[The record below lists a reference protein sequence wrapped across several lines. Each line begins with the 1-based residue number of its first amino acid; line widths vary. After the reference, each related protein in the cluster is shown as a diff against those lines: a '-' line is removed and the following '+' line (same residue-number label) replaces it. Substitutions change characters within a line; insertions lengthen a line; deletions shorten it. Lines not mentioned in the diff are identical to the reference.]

1 MVVRIQLRMRG
12 ISNNMAAEKKL
23 ASKRFAEK
31 SQRVLVYVALSTISL
46 IWVFPF
52 FYLIF
57 QSFGRFASGGIFP
70 AKGEWTFQNYVNLFT
85 LPETPF
91 LKWWLNTLL
100 IAFFTALLQTILV
113 LMTSYALSRLRF
125 NGRQALMKLILI
137 LGMFPGFLGMLVV
150 YYILELLK
158 INTSIYSLI
167 LVYVASSAMSYYV
180 AKGFFDTVPK
190 SLDEAVMIDGGT
202 KNTVFWRIILP
213 LSKPII
219 IYTILVSFT
228 GPWGD
233 FMFGK
238 YIVQTANLQ
247 PAGYTVAVGLQGL
260 IGQDTFYGTFCAG
273 AVMVSIPI
281 TALFFWLQRYYV
293 EGIAGG
299 AVKG

>member
-1 MVVRIQLRMRG
+1 M
-12 ISNNMAAEKKL
+12 AEKKHGL
-23 ASKRFAEK
+23 SQRTVEK
-31 SQRVLVYVALSTISL
+31 STRVVIYVILTVISI

-52 FYLIF
+52 FYLIL
-57 QSFGRFASGGIFP
+57 QSFAKYPDPKSIFP
-70 AKGEWTFQNYVNLFT
+70 TEWTLQNYGNLFT
-85 LPETPF
+85 DSATPF
-91 LKWWLNTLL
+91 FNWWINTFI
-100 IAFFTALLQTILV
+100 IAFFTALLQTVLV

-247 PAGYTVAVGLQGL
+247 PSGYTVAVGLQGL

-281 TALFFWLQRYYV
+281 TVLFFWLQRYYV

>member
-1 MVVRIQLRMRG
+1 
-12 ISNNMAAEKKL
+12 MAQKEKHY

-31 SQRVLVYVALSTISL
+31 SNRILVYVILSLLSL
-46 IWVFPF
+46 IWIFPF

-57 QSFGRFASGGIFP
+57 QSFAMFPNPKSIFP
-70 AKGEWTFQNYVNLFT
+70 AAGEWTFQNYINLFT
-85 LPETPF
+85 NSATPF
-91 LKWWLNTLL
+91 FNWWINTFI
-100 IAFFTALLQTILV
+100 IAFATAILQTILV

-125 NGRQALMKLILI
+125 AGRQGLMKLILI
-137 LGMFPGFLGMLVV
+137 LGMFPGFLGMLVI
-150 YYILELLK
+150 YYILELLG

-180 AKGFFDTVPK
+180 AKGFFDTIPK
-190 SLDEAVMIDGGT
+190 SLDEAVLIDGGS
-202 KNTVFWRIILP
+202 KNTVFWRVIIP

-219 IYTILVSFT
+219 IYTVLVSFT

-238 YIVQTANLQ
+238 YIVNSANIQT
-247 PAGYTVAVGLQGL
+247 AGYTVAVGLQGL
-260 IGQDTFYGTFCAG
+260 IGQNDFYGTFCAG
-273 AVMVSIPI
+273 AVLVSIPI

>member
-1 MVVRIQLRMRG
+1 M
-12 ISNNMAAEKKL
+12 AEKNY
-23 ASKRFAEK
+23 ASKRKIEK
-31 SQRVLVYVALSTISL
+31 LQRILIYAILIAISL

-57 QSFGRFASGGIFP
+57 QSFALEPNPKSIFP
-70 AKGEWTFQNYVNLFT
+70 AEGQWTFQNYANLFT
-85 LPETPF
+85 NSATPF
-91 LKWWLNTLL
+91 FNWWLNTFV
-100 IAFFTALLQTILV
+100 IALFTAVLQTVFV
-113 LMTSYALSRLRF
+113 LMTAYALSRLRF
-125 NGRQALMKLILI
+125 PGRQGLMKLILL
-137 LGMFPGFLGMLVV
+137 LGMFPGFLGMLVI
-150 YYILELLK
+150 YYMLSLVGL
-158 INTSIYSLI
+158 NTSIYSLI
-167 LVYVASSAMSYYV
+167 IVYVASSAMSYYV

-190 SLDEAVMIDGGT
+190 ALDEAVMIDGGT

-233 FMFGK
+233 FMFGN
-238 YIVQTANLQ
+238 YIVKTANIQ
-247 PAGYTVAVGLQGL
+247 PEGYTVAVGLQSL
-260 IGQDTFYGTFCAG
+260 IGKTQFYGTFCAG
-273 AVMVSIPI
+273 AVLVSIPI

>member
-1 MVVRIQLRMRG
+1 
-12 ISNNMAAEKKL
+12 MAEQHHA
-23 ASKRFAEK
+23 
-31 SQRVLVYVALSTISL
+31 SQRVVEKTQRVLIYTILTVISI

-52 FYLIF
+52 FYLIL
-57 QSFGRFASGGIFP
+57 QSFAKFPDPKSIFP
-70 AKGEWTFQNYVNLFT
+70 TVWTMDNYKNLFT
-85 LPETPF
+85 DSATPF
-91 LKWWLNTLL
+91 FNWWINTFI
-100 IAFFTALLQTILV
+100 IAFFTAALQTVLV

-125 NGRQALMKLILI
+125 NCRQGLMKLILI

>member
-1 MVVRIQLRMRG
+1 M
-12 ISNNMAAEKKL
+12 AEKKKL
-23 ASKRFAEK
+23 VSKRFAEK
-31 SQRVLVYVALSTISL
+31 SQRAMVYVALTVISL

-57 QSFGRFASGGIFP
+57 QSFGKYASGGIFP
-70 AKGEWTFQNYVNLFT
+70 ASNEWTLQNYKNLFT

-91 LKWWLNTLL
+91 LKWWLNTFL
-100 IAFFTALLQTILV
+100 IALFTALLQTTLV

-125 NGRQALMKLILI
+125 SGRQALMKLILI
-137 LGMFPGFLGMLVV
+137 LGMFPGFLGMLVI
-150 YYILELLK
+150 YYILELLGM
-158 INTSIYSLI
+158 NTSIFSLI
-167 LVYVASSAMSYYV
+167 LVYTASSAMGYYV
-180 AKGFFDTVPK
+180 AKGFFDTIPK
-190 SLDEAVMIDGGT
+190 ALDEAVMIDGGT
-202 KNTVFWRIILP
+202 KNTVFWRVILP

-238 YIVQTANLQ
+238 YITQTAGML
-247 PAGYTVAVGLQGL
+247 PDGYTVAVGLQGL
-260 IGQDTFYGTFCAG
+260 TSNADYYGTFCAG
-273 AVMVSIPI
+273 AVLVSIPI
-281 TALFFWLQRYYV
+281 TVLFFWLQRYYV

>member
-1 MVVRIQLRMRG
+1 M
-12 ISNNMAAEKKL
+12 AEKNF

-31 SQRVLVYVALSTISL
+31 SQRVLVYVVLVLISI

-57 QSFGRFASGGIFP
+57 QSFGAYPNPKSIFP
-70 AKGEWTFQNYVNLFT
+70 AEGEWTIQNYANLFT
-85 LPETPF
+85 QGSGTPF
-91 LKWWLNTLL
+91 INWWFNTFI
-100 IAFFTALLQTILV
+100 IALATSVLQTILV

-125 NGRQALMKLILI
+125 NGRQGLMKLILI

-150 YYILELLK
+150 YYILELLGL
-158 INTSIYSLI
+158 NTSIYSLI
-167 LVYVASSAMSYYV
+167 IVYVASSAMSYYV
-180 AKGFFDTVPK
+180 AKGFFDTIPK

-202 KNTVFWRIILP
+202 KNTVFWQIILP

-219 IYTILVSFT
+219 IYTVLVSFT

-238 YIVQTANLQ
+238 YIANAAALPSEGQ
-247 PAGYTVAVGLQGL
+247 TVAVGLQSL
-260 IGQDTFYGTFCAG
+260 IGKSDYYGTFCAG
-273 AVMVSIPI
+273 AVLVSIPI

>member
-1 MVVRIQLRMRG
+1 M
-12 ISNNMAAEKKL
+12 AEKHY

-31 SQRVLVYVALSTISL
+31 SQRVLVYIVLSIISL
-46 IWVFPF
+46 IWIFPF

-57 QSFGRFASGGIFP
+57 QSFGNIPNARSIFP
-70 AKGEWTFQNYVNLFT
+70 GAGNWTLSNYAALFT
-85 LPETPF
+85 AETPF
-91 LKWWLNTLL
+91 FSWWINTFI
-100 IAFFTALLQTILV
+100 IALATAVLQTILV
-113 LMTSYALSRLRF
+113 LMTAYALSRLKF
-125 NGRQALMKLILI
+125 NGRQGLMKLILI
-137 LGMFPGFLGMLVV
+137 LGMFPGFLGMLVI
-150 YYILELLK
+150 YYILKLL
-158 INTSIYSLI
+158 NMHTSVFSLI
-167 LVYVASSAMSYYV
+167 LVYVANSAMSYYI
-180 AKGFFDTVPK
+180 AKGFFDTVSK
-190 SLDEAVMIDGGT
+190 SLDEAVLIDGGS

-233 FMFGK
+233 FMFGS
-238 YIVQTANLQ
+238 YIRI
-247 PAGYTVAVGLQGL
+247 AGGLTPSEYTVAVGLQLLTTTTGAH
-260 IGQDTFYGTFCAG
+260 DYGIFCAG

>member
-1 MVVRIQLRMRG
+1 M
-12 ISNNMAAEKKL
+12 AEKHY

-31 SQRVLVYVALSTISL
+31 SNRVLVYAILILISL
-46 IWVFPF
+46 IWIFPF
-52 FYLIF
+52 FYLIM
-57 QSFGRFASGGIFP
+57 QSFSDPLSDPASIFP
-70 AKGEWTFQNYVNLFT
+70 TAGHWTFNNYKLLFSSD
-85 LPETPF
+85 F
-91 LKWWLNTLL
+91 SSFGNWWLNTFI
-100 IAFFTALLQTILV
+100 IAFFTALIQTILV

-125 NGRQALMKLILI
+125 NGRQAIMKLILL
-137 LGMFPGFLGMLVV
+137 LGMFPGFLGMLVI
-150 YYILELLK
+150 YEILKLLQ
-158 INTSIYSLI
+158 IESSIYSLI
-167 LVYVASSAMSYYV
+167 LVYVASSAMSYYI
-180 AKGFFDTVPK
+180 AKGFFDTIPK
-190 SLDEAVMIDGGT
+190 SLDEAVLIDGGS

-238 YIVQTANLQ
+238 YMTVSVSDIKQW
-247 PAGYTVAVGLQGL
+247 TVAVGLQNLTTLSQSSAHGV
-260 IGQDTFYGTFCAG
+260 FCAG
-273 AVMVSIPI
+273 AVLVSIPI

>member
-1 MVVRIQLRMRG
+1 MAEKHYASKR
-12 ISNNMAAEKKL
+12 AAEK
-23 ASKRFAEK
+23 A
-31 SQRVLVYVALSTISL
+31 QRVLIYTILTVISV
-46 IWVFPF
+46 IWIFPF
-52 FYLIF
+52 FYLIL
-57 QSFGRFASGGIFP
+57 QSFAKFPDPKSIFP
-70 AKGEWTFQNYVNLFT
+70 TEWTMQNYANLFT
-85 LPETPF
+85 DTATPF
-91 LKWWLNTLL
+91 FRWWLNTFI
-100 IAFFTALLQTILV
+100 IALFTSVLQTVLV

-158 INTSIYSLI
+158 VNTSIYSLI
-167 LVYVASSAMSYYV
+167 IVYVASSAMSYYV

-233 FMFGK
+233 FMFGN
-238 YIVQTANLQ
+238 YIVKTADIQ
-247 PAGYTVAVGLQGL
+247 PEGYTVAVGLQGL
-260 IGQDTFYGTFCAG
+260 IGKDSFYGTFCAG

>member
-1 MVVRIQLRMRG
+1 
-12 ISNNMAAEKKL
+12 MAAEKHY

-31 SQRVLVYVALSTISL
+31 SNRILVYVILTVLSL
-46 IWVFPF
+46 IWIFPF

-57 QSFGRFASGGIFP
+57 QSFALFPNPKSIFP
-70 AKGEWTFQNYVNLFT
+70 ASGEWTFNNYINLFT
-85 LPETPF
+85 NSATPF
-91 LKWWLNTLL
+91 FNWWINTFL
-100 IAFFTALLQTILV
+100 IALATAVLQTILV

-125 NGRQALMKLILI
+125 PGRQGLMKLILI
-137 LGMFPGFLGMLVV
+137 LGMFPGFLGMLVI
-150 YYILELLK
+150 YYILELLG

-180 AKGFFDTVPK
+180 AKGFFDTIPK
-190 SLDEAVMIDGGT
+190 SLDEAVLIDGGS
-202 KNTVFWRIILP
+202 KNTVFWRVIIP

-219 IYTILVSFT
+219 IYTVLVSFT

-238 YIVQTANLQ
+238 YIVNSANIQ

-260 IGQDTFYGTFCAG
+260 IGQNDFYGTFCAG
-273 AVMVSIPI
+273 AVLVSIPI

>member
-1 MVVRIQLRMRG
+1 M
-12 ISNNMAAEKKL
+12 AEKKIFG
-23 ASKRFAEK
+23 SKRFMDK
-31 SQRVLVYVALSTISL
+31 SQKVLVYVILTVVSL
-46 IWVFPF
+46 IWILPF

-57 QSFGRFASGGIFP
+57 QSLSAPGSRPSDFFP
-70 AKGEWTFQNYVNLFT
+70 SAGFWTGDNYVRLFT
-85 LPETPF
+85 DKTTPF
-91 LKWWLNTLL
+91 FSWWLNTFI
-100 IAFFTALLQTILV
+100 IAFFTSLLQTILV

-125 NGRQALMKLILI
+125 TGRQALMKLILV
-137 LGMFPGFLGMLVV
+137 LGMFPGFLGMLVI
-150 YYILELLK
+150 YYILRLL
-158 INTSIYSLI
+158 NLHTSIYSLI
-167 LVYVASSAMSYYV
+167 IVYVASSAMSYYI

-190 SLDEAVMIDGGT
+190 SLDEAVLIDGGS
-202 KNTVFWRIILP
+202 KNTVFWKIILP

-233 FMFGK
+233 FMFGN
-238 YIVQTANLQ
+238 YMTIGITSSAQ
-247 PAGYTVAVGLQGL
+247 YTVAVGLQHLVVQSGNDQSL
-260 IGQDTFYGTFCAG
+260 HGVFCAG

>member
-1 MVVRIQLRMRG
+1 M
-12 ISNNMAAEKKL
+12 AEKKKL
-23 ASKRFAEK
+23 VSKRFAEK
-31 SQRVLVYVALSTISL
+31 SQRALVYFVLTLISL

-57 QSFGRFASGGIFP
+57 QSFGKYASGGIFP
-70 AKGEWTFQNYVNLFT
+70 ASGEWTFQNYVNLFT

-91 LKWWLNTLL
+91 LKWWINTFV

-137 LGMFPGFLGMLVV
+137 LGMFPGFLGMLVI
-150 YYILELLK
+150 YYILELLGM
-158 INTSIYSLI
+158 NTSIFSLI
-167 LVYVASSAMSYYV
+167 LVYTASSAMSYYV
-180 AKGFFDTVPK
+180 AKGFFDTIPK
-190 SLDEAVMIDGGT
+190 ALDEAVMIDGGT
-202 KNTVFWRIILP
+202 KNTVFWRVILP

-238 YIVQTANLQ
+238 YITQTAGML
-247 PAGYTVAVGLQGL
+247 PDGYTVAVGLQGL
-260 IGQDTFYGTFCAG
+260 TSNSDYYGTFCAG
-273 AVMVSIPI
+273 AVLVSIPI

-299 AVKG
+299 AVKGQQEEELWLH

>member
-1 MVVRIQLRMRG
+1 M
-12 ISNNMAAEKKL
+12 AEKQF

-31 SQRVLVYVALSTISL
+31 SQRVIIYVILTVVSL
-46 IWVFPF
+46 IWIFPF

-57 QSFGRFASGGIFP
+57 QSFGKIANAKSIFP
-70 AKGEWTFQNYVNLFT
+70 GIGNWTFDNYVQLFT
-85 LPETPF
+85 NKDTPF
-91 LKWWLNTLL
+91 FMWWLNTFL
-100 IAFFTALLQTILV
+100 IAFATAALQTIFV
-113 LMTSYALSRLRF
+113 LMTAYALSRLRF
-125 NGRQALMKLILI
+125 NGRQGLMKLMLV
-137 LGMFPGFLGMLVV
+137 LGMFPGFLGMIVIYFILKLVG
-150 YYILELLK
+150 L
-158 INTSIYSLI
+158 NTSIFSLI
-167 LVYVASSAMSYYV
+167 IVYVASSAMSYYI
-180 AKGFFDTVPK
+180 AKGFFDTIPK
-190 SLDEAVMIDGGT
+190 GLDEAVLIDGGT

-238 YIVQTANLQ
+238 YIAVAGGLQ
-247 PAGYTVAVGLQGL
+247 PSQFTVAVGLQYLTG
-260 IGQDTFYGTFCAG
+260 IDEYYGIFCAG

>member
-1 MVVRIQLRMRG
+1 
-12 ISNNMAAEKKL
+12 MAAKKKL
-23 ASKRFAEK
+23 VSKRFVEK
-31 SQRVLVYVALSTISL
+31 SQRAMVYAALTLISL

-57 QSFGRFASGGIFP
+57 QSFGKYASGGIFP
-70 AKGEWTFQNYVNLFT
+70 ASDEWTLQNYVNLFT

-91 LKWWLNTLL
+91 LKWWLNTFL
-100 IAFFTALLQTILV
+100 IAFFTALLQTTLV

-125 NGRQALMKLILI
+125 SGRQALMKLILI
-137 LGMFPGFLGMLVV
+137 LGMFPGFLGMLVI
-150 YYILELLK
+150 YYILELLGM
-158 INTSIYSLI
+158 NTSIFSLI
-167 LVYVASSAMSYYV
+167 LVYTASSAMGYYV
-180 AKGFFDTVPK
+180 AKGFFDTIPK
-190 SLDEAVMIDGGT
+190 ALDEAVMIDGGT
-202 KNTVFWRIILP
+202 KNTVFWRVILP

-238 YIVQTANLQ
+238 YITQTAGML
-247 PAGYTVAVGLQGL
+247 PDGYTVAVGLQGL
-260 IGQDTFYGTFCAG
+260 TSNAQYYGTFCAG
-273 AVMVSIPI
+273 AVLVSIPI
-281 TALFFWLQRYYV
+281 TVLFFWLQRYYV

>member
-1 MVVRIQLRMRG
+1 M
-12 ISNNMAAEKKL
+12 AEKHF

-31 SQRVLVYVALSTISL
+31 SQRVLVYVILTIISL
-46 IWVFPF
+46 IWLFPF

-57 QSFGRFASGGIFP
+57 QSFGKYQSGGIFP
-70 AKGEWTFQNYVNLFT
+70 AAGEWTFDNYKMLFT
-85 LPETPF
+85 AEETPF
-91 LKWWLNTLL
+91 LRWWLNTFI
-100 IAFFTALLQTILV
+100 IALFTSLLQTILV

-125 NGRQALMKLILI
+125 NGRQALMKLILV
-137 LGMFPGFLGMLVV
+137 LGMFPGFLGMLVI
-150 YYILELLK
+150 YYILELLGMT
-158 INTSIYSLI
+158 TSIFSLI
-167 LVYVASSAMSYYV
+167 LVYVASSAMSYYI
-180 AKGFFDTVPK
+180 AKGFFDTVSK

-202 KNTVFWRIILP
+202 KNTVFWKVILP

-219 IYTILVSFT
+219 IYTVLVSFT

-238 YIVQTANLQ
+238 YITQTSGML
-247 PAGYTVAVGLQGL
+247 PVDYTVAVGLQGL
-260 IGQDTFYGTFCAG
+260 TSNSQYYGTFCAG
-273 AVMVSIPI
+273 AVLVSIPI

>member
-1 MVVRIQLRMRG
+1 
-12 ISNNMAAEKKL
+12 MAQKEKHY

-31 SQRVLVYVALSTISL
+31 SNRILVYVILSLLSL
-46 IWVFPF
+46 LWVFPF

-57 QSFGRFASGGIFP
+57 QSFAMFPNPKSIFP
-70 AKGEWTFQNYVNLFT
+70 AAGEWTFQNYANLFT
-85 LPETPF
+85 NSATPF
-91 LKWWLNTLL
+91 FNWWINTFL
-100 IAFFTALLQTILV
+100 IAFATAILQTILV

-125 NGRQALMKLILI
+125 AGRQGLMKLILI
-137 LGMFPGFLGMLVV
+137 LGMFPGFLGMLVI
-150 YYILELLK
+150 YYILELLG

-180 AKGFFDTVPK
+180 AKGFFDTIPK
-190 SLDEAVMIDGGT
+190 SLDEAVLIDGGS
-202 KNTVFWRIILP
+202 KNTVFWKVIIP

-219 IYTILVSFT
+219 IYTVLVSFT

-238 YIVQTANLQ
+238 YIVNSANIQT
-247 PAGYTVAVGLQGL
+247 AGYTVAVGLQGL
-260 IGQDTFYGTFCAG
+260 IGQNDFYGTFCAG
-273 AVMVSIPI
+273 AVLVSIPI